1 MCALAIRTGISPLE
15 WERAGGRYIA
25 TAFELLA
32 EADRQDRQDQ
42 QDDQDGPLMGG

>member
-32 EADRQDRQDQ
+32 EQDRHDRS
-42 QDDQDGPLMGG
+42 DPDNPFGDLARG

>member
-25 TAFELLA
+25 TAFDLLA
-32 EADRQDRQDQ
+32 EQDRRGHDG
-42 QDDQDGPLMGG
+42 DGPVMSGGG

>member
-25 TAFELLA
+25 TAFELLT
-32 EADRQDRQDQ
+32 EQDRK
-42 QDDQDGPLMGG
+42 DGDTGGPVMAG

>member
-32 EADRQDRQDQ
+32 E
-42 QDDQDGPLMGG
+42 QDDEEPGPDRPPRGRVIDSG

>member
-1 MCALAIRTGISPLE
+1 VCALAIHTGISPLE

-32 EADRQDRQDQ
+32 EQNRPDPDNPFGDLAK
-42 QDDQDGPLMGG
+42 G

>member
-32 EADRQDRQDQ
+32 ERDEGD
-42 QDDQDGPLMGG
+42 DGPPRGRVIDSG

>member
-1 MCALAIRTGISPLE
+1 LE

-32 EADRQDRQDQ
+32 EQDRMDRGEAVG
-42 QDDQDGPLMGG
+42 GPVMSG

>member
-15 WERAGGRYIA
+15 WAAAGGRYIA

-32 EADRQDRQDQ
+32 EQDRTDRGTG
-42 QDDQDGPLMGG
+42 GPVMGGSAEG